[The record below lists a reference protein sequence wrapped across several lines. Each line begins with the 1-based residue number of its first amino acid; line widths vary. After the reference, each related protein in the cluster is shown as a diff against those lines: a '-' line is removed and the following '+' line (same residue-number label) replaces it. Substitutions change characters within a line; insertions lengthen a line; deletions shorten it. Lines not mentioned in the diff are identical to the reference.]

1 MDKAEHEILFRFQHR
16 LLWGSL
22 SIYGLKAAKGVFKAG
37 YTLLFCAPSWLQEA
51 STLTPTLLL
60 FACHFEFR
68 VPGEILI
75 FVTVAAFLQQFSSQS
90 GSNARAFGVSW

>member
-1 MDKAEHEILFRFQHR
+1 MDKAKHEMLFRLQHQ

-22 SIYGLKAAKGVFKAG
+22 SIYGLKAAKGVFKVG
-37 YTLLFCAPSWLQEA
+37 YSLLFYAPSWFQEA
-51 STLTPTLLL
+51 LTLTPTLLL
-60 FACHFEFR
+60 FACHFKFK

-90 GSNARAFGVSW
+90 GSNARALGAS